1 MKKTVFFLLLT
12 TGIIAAG
19 RFVAAQEAFFIPKNE
34 LQPRYEKLPPI
45 ALPQPK
51 LPSAIR
57 SRNNNTGNNG
67 QNTRQAPIRVKKPKI
82 SHYIA
87 VDGRYIPVYAKAE
100 TTNTPATTGEVSNT
114 ESTDNSATGNVVQNA
129 APAKSEITQTA
140 TSQDANNN
148 NQAVIT
154 TDFIEDDNP
163 QPVTVPTFADN
174 VSNTEGINTE
184 NNSAQAVNVTA
195 PQTGGIN
202 PDLPKYRNRYSQY
215 VNELQIF
222 HQSGMFPANQ
232 ELDQALGKMNSNK
245 EIVIY
250 KN

>member
-100 TTNTPATTGEVSNT
+100 TTNTAAATSADSNT
-114 ESTDNSATGNVVQNA
+114 GSPANQATGNVVQNA

-154 TDFIEDDNP
+154 TDFIDDNNP
-163 QPVTVPTFADN
+163 QPVTAPTFADN
-174 VSNTEGINTE
+174 VSNTEGINPE

-195 PQTGGIN
+195 PQTSGIN
-202 PDLPKYRNRYSQY
+202 PNLPKYRNRYSQY